1 MQPSSRTR
9 LYRPPALRQSQNS
22 TPVSRRSRGLATD
35 LRPFD
40 AGSVAAIRVSNA
52 GRPFVLAF

>member
-1 MQPSSRTR
+1 VNPRN
-9 LYRPPALRQSQNS
+9 ALLAF
-22 TPVSRRSRGLATD
+22 VVGVLLVAADRGLATD